1 VAVGVEEEFHTVDL
15 KKGLLLPRAGRLLER
30 LPAQR
35 FGAELQ
41 RSVVETNSRPY
52 VHLIDLAEDLAALRR
67 SVIAAAEPL
76 GLGIVA
82 AGTVPVVDL
91 DALKVTPDPRYE
103 NMLDEYQALAREQLI
118 CGAQV
123 HVDVS
128 DRDLAVAVAHRVA
141 PWLSALLALS
151 ASSPFWLGTDTGY
164 ASYRTLLW
172 WRWPT
177 TGAMGSFASAAE
189 YDRTVAGLVRSGVI
203 SDPGMIYFDVRPS
216 SHLPTVELRICDAC
230 PRVEDVVLLAGLFRA
245 LVMTHIG
252 AVTAGEPP
260 LPIRGEL
267 IRAATW
273 RAARSGTEGELVD
286 PAEGNPVPAADL
298 VQRLLTDLRPA
309 LETTGDWELV
319 AELAETALAR
329 GSSAARQRAAFAS
342 GGLQA
347 VVAMLVAET
356 RAHTDWMPGAGPAR
370 KAVSAMLS
378 GYDASADEAVLFDGS
393 ARGPYG
399 LIMTALDRIGLDG
412 LRERARLRD
421 EVQRQLGLTWHA
433 GGTEPGSLIPF
444 DLIPRIIAAEDW
456 HFLQAGLTQRARAL
470 EMFLHDAYGERAIV
484 RDGVLP
490 AWVIDESPGLRASG
504 HLVARSA
511 LRCAVA
517 GIDLAR
523 DGAGRW
529 MVLRDSLRAPS
540 GIGYAIASRWLSARI
555 LPDLVLGAR
564 TPAPARAVRVLRA
577 ALTAPSPALTLVT
590 AGPSDPSYYEHRLLA
605 GELGIPLVLPA
616 DLLVAGDGVWIDG
629 PQPTRVEVLL
639 RRIDEDRLFAA
650 SGSDGSP
657 LGPGLGAAIR
667 KHALAMANAPGNGVA
682 EGSSLFAY
690 SAQVIEYYLGERP
703 LLEHVPTLLCREAG
717 QRAQVLD
724 RLGDLVIKPADG
736 HPDEEALI
744 GGEATPAELQG
755 VRDRILADPSCWIA
769 QEKVSLSTHP
779 VFVGGRLEPRAVD
792 LRAFVCLGREPVVVP
807 VALTRVAPGPD
818 TTAAPTG
825 TPPTGAAP
833 TGAAPTGAAPTGAG
847 GFKDTWLMH

>member
-15 KKGLLLPRAGRLLER
+15 GKGLLLPQAGGLLDL
-30 LPAQR
+30 LPAER

-67 SVIAAAEPL
+67 SVIAAAQPL

-103 NMLDEYQALAREQLI
+103 NMLDEYQMLAREQLI

-141 PWLSALLALS
+141 PWLPTLLALS
-151 ASSPFWLGTDTGY
+151 ASSPFWLGMDTGY

-172 WRWPT
+172 SRWPT
-177 TGAMGSFASAAE
+177 TGVMGSFASAAE

-245 LVMTHIG
+245 LVTTQIG
-252 AVTAGEPP
+252 AVNAGKPP
-260 LPIRGEL
+260 PPIRDEL
-267 IRAATW
+267 VRAATW

-286 PAEGNPVPAADL
+286 PADGKPKPAGDL
-298 VQRLLTDLRPA
+298 VRRLLTDLRPE
-309 LETTGDWELV
+309 LEATGDWELV

-329 GSSAARQRAAFAS
+329 GSSAARQRAAYVGS
-342 GGLQA
+342 GLHG
-347 VVAMLVAET
+347 VVEMLVAET

-370 KAVSAMLS
+370 KVVSAMLA
-378 GYDASADEAVLFDGS
+378 GYDAANDEAVLFDGS

-412 LRERARLRD
+412 LRERARQRD
-421 EVQRQLGLTWHA
+421 EVQRQLGLTCHT
-433 GGTEPGSLIPF
+433 GGAQPGPLIPI
-444 DLIPRIIAAEDW
+444 DIIPRIIAAEDW
-456 HFLQAGLTQRARAL
+456 ELLRTGLTQRMRAL

-484 RDGVLP
+484 RDGALP

-504 HLVARSA
+504 YTVARSA
-511 LRCAVA
+511 PRCAVA

-529 MVLRDSLRAPS
+529 TVLRDDLRAPS
-540 GIGYAIASRWLSARI
+540 GIGYAIAYRWLSGRI

-564 TPAPARAVRVLRA
+564 TATPARAVRVLRA
-577 ALTAPSPALTLVT
+577 ALTGASPGLALVT
-590 AGPSDPSYYEHRLLA
+590 AGPLDPACYEHRLLA
-605 GELGIPLVLPA
+605 AELGIPLVRPA
-616 DLLVAGDGVWIDG
+616 DLLAREDGVWIDG
-629 PQPTRVEVLL
+629 PRPARVKVLY
-639 RRIDEDRLFAA
+639 RRMDEDRLFAA
-650 SGSDGSP
+650 TGADGRP
-657 LGPGLGAAIR
+657 LGPGLGAAMR
-667 KHALAMANAPGNGVA
+667 AEALVMANAPGNGVA
-682 EGSSLFAY
+682 EGYSLFAY
-690 SAQVIEYYLGERP
+690 TAQVIEYYLGERP
-703 LLEHVPTLLCREAG
+703 LLEHVPTLLCRDAS

-724 RLGDLVIKPADG
+724 RLRDLVIKPADG
-736 HPDEEALI
+736 YRDAEIVI
-744 GGEATPAELQG
+744 GPQATPAVLG
-755 VRDRILADPSCWIA
+755 RVRDRILADPPRWVA
-769 QEKVSLSTHP
+769 QERVALSTHP
-779 VFVGGRLEPRAVD
+779 VFVDERLEPRAVD
-792 LRAFVCLGREPVVVP
+792 LRAFVCLRAEPAVVP
-807 VALTRVAPGPD
+807 IALTRVAPAGD
-818 TTAAPTG
+818 TAP
-825 TPPTGAAP
+825 GAAS
-833 TGAAPTGAAPTGAG
+833 AG
-847 GFKDTWLMH
+847 GFKDTWLLH